1 VAVTAFQ
8 PAAAIYREEQN
19 FAWWVYA
26 LLFGVELVFWLVLAV
41 VFEKAPNHGAAP
53 FFGSLLDTFG
63 WLSVLVVLAS
73 PALLLVALLRMTTE
87 VTPSQARVWFGWIP
101 TYRRV
106 VPITSIQRLEVVRY
120 RPLVDYGGWGIR
132 TGRDGERALN
142 ARGDR
147 GVRLYFSDGSRLL
160 IGSQRPES
168 LALAIEG
175 AMRPSI

>member
-1 VAVTAFQ
+1 VAVAAFQ

-19 FAWWVYA
+19 FAWWAYA
-26 LLFGVELVFWLVLAV
+26 LLFGVELVLWLVLALA
-41 VFEKAPNHGAAP
+41 FETAPNHGAAP
-53 FFGSLLDTFG
+53 LFGSLG

-73 PALLLVALLRMTTE
+73 PALILVGLLRMTTE
-87 VTPSQARVWFGWIP
+87 VTPSEARVWFGWFP

-106 VPITSIQRLEVVRY
+106 VPIASIQRLEVVRY
-120 RPLVDYGGWGIR
+120 RPLADYGGWGIR

-147 GVRLYFSDGSRLL
+147 GVRLYLSDGSRLL
-160 IGSQRPES
+160 IGSQRPEA

-175 AMRPSI
+175 AMRPIA